1 MRRSTRGSATAAA
14 AAWPPRRS
22 RRTALHAASEARV
35 CRRRIRASVVLADL
49 PGRPARCALEDGARR
64 EECSMAQ
71 AAPAPGGRS
80 RTRRTPDL
88 FGERTHAVARMAL
101 PVVLGLV
108 YGYWAAANRRAGGPI
123 TGWNILFG
131 FVTAVAFIV
140 VFLAVQAL
148 APRMKREQH
157 ALLWT
162 AFVGC

>member
-1 MRRSTRGSATAAA
+1 
-14 AAWPPRRS
+14 
-22 RRTALHAASEARV
+22 
-35 CRRRIRASVVLADL
+35 
-49 PGRPARCALEDGARR
+49 
-64 EECSMAQ
+64 
-71 AAPAPGGRS
+71 
-80 RTRRTPDL
+80 
-88 FGERTHAVARMAL
+88 MAL

-162 AFVGC
+162 AFVGCAFGFLYNQSGESVLRSIGMALAVSAVTFVVLFYRYYTREDTAGRRVT